1 MITAVAAFALAALAV
16 WGVPGLA
23 GSWPVLTVVA
33 CPASMVL
40 LAAFWD
46 TSLVAGIVIDVA
58 LLVIAVT
65 RLAWADR
72 VAG

>member
-1 MITAVAAFALAALAV
+1 MA
-16 WGVPGLA
+16 
-23 GSWPVLTVVA
+23 
-33 CPASMVL
+33 L

-46 TSLVAGIVIDVA
+46 TILVIGIDLA

-72 VAG
+72 LIR